1 MTSDER
7 RRETLA
13 QPSAMKEVYGPDQDT
28 VNGHV
33 ILRGPDTWHLIYH
46 SKPGAQNIF
55 ISHATSDEL
64 ITWTNQEP
72 VLGNGRPGDCDAQE
86 LGDCAIM
93 EHEGRWHMV
102 YQCTPT
108 RTASRRFA
116 LAVSDDLWHWEKVPG
131 DGSHA
136 FTPHPSWS
144 GWQEEGVI
152 ECKGPF
158 IFPHEDRYLMFYSSE
173 SKWGDSCL
181 AVAASKDLVHWEDEG
196 PLISTH
202 KQAALGGGFECP
214 RVVRHNGKYYLFVM
228 VAWRLQYAV
237 GDDPFHFGP
246 WTVLGT
252 WHSSVIFSDDQ
263 DRWYITHA
271 LRPFGKPSSTTG
283 ALLKTLRGLFIAGLV
298 WREGMPV
305 PVDLGDVLNGSP

>member
-1 MTSDER
+1 M
-7 RRETLA
+7 
-13 QPSAMKEVYGPDQDT
+13 
-28 VNGHV
+28 
-33 ILRGPDTWHLIYH
+33 RGPDTWHLIYH
-46 SKPGAQNIF
+46 SKPGAQNTF
-55 ISHATSDEL
+55 ISHATSDDL
-64 ITWTNQEP
+64 IIWTKQEP
-72 VLGNGRPGDCDAQE
+72 VLGNGRPGDCDARGT
-86 LGDCAIM
+86 LV
-93 EHEGRWHMV
+93 GRPVRPGSWPARGTPWRSPTT
-102 YQCTPT
+102 YGTGTSCT
-108 RTASRRFA
+108 
-116 LAVSDDLWHWEKVPG
+116 G

-136 FTPHPSWS
+136 FTPDPSWS
-144 GWQEEGVI
+144 GWREEGVI

-158 IFPHEDRYLMFYSSE
+158 IFRHENRYLMFYSSE

-214 RVVRHNGKYYLFVM
+214 RVVRHGGKYYLFVM

-271 LRPFGKPSSTTG
+271 LRPFGQPPCSRLSAACYGENLYSIRPTPPNMTNR
-283 ALLKTLRGLFIAGLV
+283 LKARPACERGLT
-298 WREGMPV
+298 
-305 PVDLGDVLNGSP
+305 SPYPTVVIVTTVM